1 MITALIIIVFIAGY
15 AAIAFEHPL
24 KLNKAASALITGVL
38 CWTIYIL
45 QSQSAHTVSEELLHH
60 LGEIA
65 SILFFLLGAM
75 TIVELVDSH
84 NGFDIITQKINTT
97 SKSKLLLI
105 ITALTFFLSAL
116 LDNLTT
122 AIVMTSLCSKILSE
136 KEDRL
141 WFAGMIVIAANAGG
155 AWSPLGD
162 VTTTM
167 LWIGGQITALNI
179 MKQLILPSLIASLIP
194 ALIVAYRFRGKKIAA
209 IPESTCTPKEKRDGK
224 IILFAG
230 IGFLVFV
237 PVFKTLTHL
246 PPFMGMLLALGLM
259 WVITTIIHKNKSVE
273 IAERFTV
280 ARALRNVDSPSIL
293 FFLGILLAVSALQ
306 SFGILKDMAGFLSN
320 TFKNDY
326 LIGIT
331 LGLLSAIVDNV
342 PLVAASQG
350 MYDLSTYPTDH
361 PFWEF
366 LAFTTG
372 TGGSAVIIGTAA
384 GVAVMGIEQIDFVWY
399 LKKIGWLALIGLAA
413 GILVFLLQ
421 VQLAG

>member
-1 MITALIIIVFIAGY
+1 MISALLILVFVLGY
-15 AAIAFEHPL
+15 IAIAFEHPL
-24 KLNKAASALITGVL
+24 QINKAASALITGVL

-45 QSQSAHTVSEELLHH
+45 QSDVVHTVTEELLHH
-60 LGEIA
+60 LGDIA

-75 TIVELVDSH
+75 TIVELIDSH
-84 NGFDIITQKINTT
+84 DGFDIITQKIKTT
-97 SKSKLLLI
+97 SKQRLLLI
-105 ITALTFFLSAL
+105 ITAITFFLSAL

-122 AIVMTSLCSKILSE
+122 AIVMTSLCAKIFTK

-179 MKQLILPSLIASLIP
+179 VKQLILPSLAACLVP
-194 ALIVAYRFRGKKIAA
+194 ALIISWRFRAQFIPA
-209 IPESTCTPKEKRDGK
+209 IPESLCTVKEKRDGK
-224 IILFAG
+224 IILIAG
-230 IGFLVFV
+230 IGFLLFV
-237 PVFKTLTHL
+237 PVFKTVTHL
-246 PPFMGMLLALGLM
+246 PPFMGMMLALGLM
-259 WVITTIIHKNKSVE
+259 WVITTVLHKRKTQE
-273 IAERFTV
+273 IATRYTV
-280 ARALRNVDSPSIL
+280 ARALQRVDTPSIL

-306 SFGILKDMAGFLSN
+306 SSGLLKELANALSS

-326 LIGIT
+326 LIGIA

-350 MYDLSTYPTDH
+350 MFDLATYPTDH

-366 LAFTTG
+366 LALTTG

-384 GVAVMGIEQIDFVWY
+384 GVAVMGIEKMNFMWY
-399 LKKIGWLALIGLAA
+399 LKKIGLLALLGFAA
-413 GILVFLLQ
+413 GVGVFLLQ
-421 VQLAG
+421 LQLSH